1 MILRGELLWGLL
13 GAAWVLAAGLV
24 GLLNASELALAAAHR
39 GAVRRL
45 GAQGAG
51 AALALD
57 ELLAA
62 SPRFLVAHMLG
73 KTLLC
78 LGAGLA
84 VMWCLEAL
92 ALDANARGILLAST
106 ALLLVGAQ
114 SAGRIWVGR
123 NATRCALRLIR
134 AAQIVDG
141 VFWPLSWLFLL
152 WARRTQGERAAGA
165 EERTFLSLEGLRLLI
180 DVNDAEAEIKEAE
193 KRMIANMVELRDTP
207 VREVMVPRIDM
218 ASVPVDMP
226 VSEALDVILETG
238 HSRIPVYAD
247 SSDAIEGVLYAKDI
261 LELYRDDALNR
272 PLADIMR
279 EPYFVPAS
287 KKVDTMLREFQ
298 ANRIHIA
305 IVVDEFGGTS
315 GLVTIEDL
323 MEEIFGEIQD
333 EYDHEPPELTRINEN
348 LYEFDARF
356 DLDDAARILNVD
368 LPVDTADT
376 IGGFVFSQL
385 GRVPVQHDHVP
396 FKDWL
401 FKVSR
406 IESSRVKKVQAQRY
420 SPASGA

>member
-1 MILRGELLWGLL
+1 MTLRWELLWGLL
-13 GAAWVLAAGLV
+13 GLAWALTAGLV

-45 GAQGAG
+45 GAHSGT
-51 AALALD
+51 ALALE

-84 VMWCLEAL
+84 VMWCLETL
-92 ALDANARGILLAST
+92 ALDANARWALLALT

-114 SAGRIWVGR
+114 GAGRVWVGQ
-123 NATRCALRLIR
+123 NATRCALRLTR

-141 VFWPLSWLFLL
+141 VLWPLSWLFLL
-152 WARRTQGERAAGA
+152 WARRTQGERATAA
-165 EERTFLSLEGLRLLI
+165 EERTFLSAEGLRLLI
-180 DVNDAEAEIKEAE
+180 GVNDAEAEIKEAE
-193 KRMIANMVELRDTP
+193 KRMIANVVELRDTP

-218 ASVPVDMP
+218 ASVPVDMTVP
-226 VSEALDVILETG
+226 EALDVILETG

-247 SSDAIEGVLYAKDI
+247 SNDAIEGVLYAKDI
-261 LELYRDDALNR
+261 LELYRDDDLHR
-272 PLADIMR
+272 PLAQIMR
-279 EPYFVPAS
+279 APYFVPAS
-287 KKVDTMLREFQ
+287 KRVDAMLREFQ

-315 GLVTIEDL
+315 GFVTIEDF

-333 EYDHEPPELTRINEN
+333 EYDHEPPELTRISEN

-356 DLDDAARILNVD
+356 DLDDAARILNVN

-396 FKDWL
+396 FQDWL
-401 FKVSR
+401 FKVTR